1 MPGGALPSPLPD
13 ALAAAAIFA
22 TDPVG
27 TGVLLRAGPG
37 PARERW
43 LAWLRALW
51 PEEAPLRRVPAGVPD
66 DRLLGGLDLAATLA
80 AGRPVAER
88 GILAA
93 CDGGALVLAMSER
106 LPSATAGRIAAAMD
120 AGEVAVQRD
129 GMDLRLPSRFGVVAL
144 DEGLAEDE
152 HTPRPIAE
160 RLAMHLALAADALPL
175 PAAAAAAA
183 AAGRARLDAV
193 AADAPAVDAVCTVA
207 AALGIASLRAPLQAL
222 RVARAAAALAG
233 RDRVEEPDLALAARL
248 VLAPRATRL
257 PPTETAAPDAPA
269 DPDPA
274 PAAGE
279 RRADGEADPAPLE
292 ELLLAAAAAARPAGL
307 LAGLRPGPAP
317 RGARSAAGRAGGA
330 RRTLWRGRPAGT
342 RPGPLRGGDRLALVE
357 TLRAAAPWQ
366 ALRRLEA
373 ATPARRVI
381 VRREDVRLVRLK
393 APAQTTTIFAVDAS
407 GSAALARLAEAKG
420 AVELLLADCY
430 VRRDTVALIAFRGA
444 AAELVLP
451 PTGSLARARR
461 CLAGL
466 PGGGG
471 TPLAAALDMIAGVAD
486 GVARK
491 GRTPVAVLLTDGRA
505 NVARDGTPGRARA
518 EQDALD
524 AARRLRA
531 AGLAC
536 LLIDTAAR
544 PQAAAERLARE
555 MGARYLALPHADAA
569 ALSRAV
575 RAGIEAAR

>member
-1 MPGGALPSPLPD
+1 MQGGAPPSPVSD
-13 ALAAAAIFA
+13 ARAAAAIFA
-22 TDPVG
+22 IDPSG

-37 PARERW
+37 PARDHW
-43 LAWLRALW
+43 LASLRALW
-51 PEEAPLRRVPAGVPD
+51 PERAPLRRVPASVPD

-80 AGRPVAER
+80 SGRPIAER

-93 CDGGALVLAMSER
+93 SDGGALLLAMADR
-106 LPSATAGRIAAAMD
+106 LPSATAARIAAAMD

-129 GMDLRLPSRFGVVAL
+129 GIDLCLPSRFGVVAL

-152 HTPRPIAE
+152 GAPPAIAE
-160 RLAMHLALAADALPL
+160 RLAIHLVLHSDALASPN
-175 PAAAAAAA
+175 PAMAIAEA
-183 AAGRARLDAV
+183 RARLAAV
-193 AADAPAVDAVCTVA
+193 AADAQVLHALCAAAV
-207 AALGIASLRAPLQAL
+207 ALGIASLRAPLQAL

-233 RDRVEEPDLALAARL
+233 RDRIDEADVALAARL

-257 PPTETAAPDAPA
+257 PPPDE
-269 DPDPA
+269 PA
-274 PAAGE
+274 PAA
-279 RRADGEADPAPLE
+279 PAEPEPSPPPDEQNVSEDATPLE
-292 ELLLAAAAAARPAGL
+292 DLVLAAATAAIPSGLLAA
-307 LAGLRPGPAP
+307 LRLGPAP
-317 RGARSAAGRAGGA
+317 RGGLRADGKAGAQ
-330 RRTLWRGRPAGT
+330 RRTVRRGRPAGT
-342 RPGPLRGGDRLALVE
+342 RAGTLRSGDRLALVE

-366 ALRRLEA
+366 ALRRLETISA
-373 ATPARRVI
+373 ARRVI
-381 VRREDVRLVRLK
+381 VRRDDIRLVRLK
-393 APAQTTTIFAVDAS
+393 APSQTTTIFAVDAS

-430 VRRDTVALIAFRGA
+430 VRRDTVALIAFRGS

-486 GVARK
+486 SVARK
-491 GRTPVAVLLTDGRA
+491 GRTPVTVLLTDGRA
-505 NVARDGTPGRARA
+505 NVARDGAPGRAQA

-531 AGLAC
+531 SGRAC
-536 LLIDTAAR
+536 LLIDTAPR
-544 PQAAAERLARE
+544 PQPTAERIARE
-555 MGARYLALPHADAA
+555 MGARYLALPYADAT

-575 RAGIEAAR
+575 RADIEAFR